1 MEMKIVL
8 YGNPTLRVKSAEVDK
23 VDDDLRKTLD
33 EMVELMRSANGVG
46 LAANQV
52 DIPKRFFVLE
62 VEGNVKK
69 VVNPEII
76 ESGEEMVEF
85 EEGCLSIPGVYKK
98 VTRPEKIKVKYLDEN
113 GEEKV
118 EELTEMWS
126 RAFQHALDHLDGILF
141 TDRISVLNK
150 RLVAKKLEI
159 LKKDYNKGKIYREDI

>member
-1 MEMKIVL
+1 MKMKIVL

-23 VDDDLRKTLD
+23 VDDNLRKTLD

-76 ESGEEMVEF
+76 EEMVEF

-126 RAFQHALDHLDGILF
+126 RAFQHELDHLDGILF

>member
-1 MEMKIVL
+1 MKMKIVL

-85 EEGCLSIPGVYKK
+85 EEGCLSISGDLRK
-98 VTRPEKIKVKYLDEN
+98 
-113 GEEKV
+113 
-118 EELTEMWS
+118 
-126 RAFQHALDHLDGILF
+126 
-141 TDRISVLNK
+141 
-150 RLVAKKLEI
+150 
-159 LKKDYNKGKIYREDI
+159 

>member
-1 MEMKIVL
+1 MKMKIVL

-76 ESGEEMVEF
+76 ESGEKMVEF

-98 VTRPEKIKVKYLDEN
+98 VTRPEKIKVKYL
-113 GEEKV
+113 EEKI

-126 RAFQHALDHLDGILF
+126 RAFQHELDHLDGILF

-150 RLVAKKLEI
+150 RLVAKKLEV

>member
-52 DIPKRFFVLE
+52 DISKRFFVLE

-98 VTRPEKIKVKYLDEN
+98 VTRPEKIK
-113 GEEKV
+113 
-118 EELTEMWS
+118 
-126 RAFQHALDHLDGILF
+126 
-141 TDRISVLNK
+141 
-150 RLVAKKLEI
+150 
-159 LKKDYNKGKIYREDI
+159 